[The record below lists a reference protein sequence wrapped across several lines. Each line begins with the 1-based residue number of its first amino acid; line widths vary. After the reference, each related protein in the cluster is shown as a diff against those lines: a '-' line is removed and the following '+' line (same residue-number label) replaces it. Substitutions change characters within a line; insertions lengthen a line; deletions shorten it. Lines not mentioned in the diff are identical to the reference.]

1 LLQPSRTPPREDWS
15 HYALWR
21 RVQESL
27 THISREFR
35 STITVS
41 GVRVTEIYAFS
52 EALGV
57 TIEQE
62 IVRTLNDIRE
72 EWDPSEDYDSYEFVR
87 QAQNF
92 PDVLLRHET
101 TGDVL
106 MGIELKSWYLLAK
119 EGEPSFR
126 FKITP
131 TACEK
136 QDFLVVVPWALTG
149 VIGGTPIIYKP
160 YIELARYMAE
170 YRNYWWQNLRKAE
183 TTTEIVSPKDA
194 KPYPDTRDEVADEPV
209 EDKGNNF
216 GRIARMGLMDD
227 YVRSFDDL
235 DLLGIQLHSWREFFK
250 SGGNVKIGPPKNAQS
265 RLL

>member
-1 LLQPSRTPPREDWS
+1 MR
-15 HYALWR
+15 
-21 RVQESL
+21 ESL
-27 THISREFR
+27 THIPKEFR
-35 STITVS
+35 STITVA
-41 GVRVTEIYAFS
+41 GVRATEIYSFS

-72 EWDPSEDYDSYEFVR
+72 EWDPEEDYSSYEFVR

-101 TGDVL
+101 TREII

-131 TACEK
+131 KACEK
-136 QDFLVVVPWALTG
+136 QDFLVVVPWTLTG

-160 YIELARYMAE
+160 YIELAQYMAE
-170 YRNYWWQNLRKAE
+170 YRNYWWQHLRKAE
-183 TTTEIVSPKDA
+183 TTTEIVSPTDA
-194 KPYPDTRDEVADEPV
+194 KPYPDTRDEVADEPA
-209 EDKGNNF
+209 EDKGSNF
-216 GRIARMGLMDD
+216 GRIARMGLMDE

-235 DLLGIQLHSWREFFK
+235 DLLGIELHSWREFFK
-250 SGGNVKIGPPKNAQS
+250 SGGNVKVGPPKNAQS
-265 RLL
+265 R